1 MHTFESFPPGSKW
14 LSLHSLNCSF
24 WSHWHFLRLHLKQLY
39 ILAEQGFDQGPTN
52 LIVNET
58 AQFVLLD
65 NKTNIISG
73 WSYQGTVWYVIARK
87 YSSLSGNGNGLQL
100 GPNGMISYAF
110 YLRVTVTYFLTFTL
124 AACSPYCANNTTAV
138 NVSDPRFSKV
148 FLYKESL
155 GKETWHTHAYS
166 FSGHGYV
173 TLQIQSVA
181 ASGHGNIACWPIIDD
196 LLLTGINEDEI
207 RENNGLF
214 INLFSNSGF
223 EVGPGFLTHSS
234 KGILLEAESKLNTS
248 SSIQLALDPW
258 SVVGIV
264 KYIDRNHYAVPQ
276 GRRAVELISA
286 SGSPSGI
293 AYNANY
299 INGIRQYTLEFSMG
313 DAGDSC
319 VGDFTVVVQV
329 GSLKWNLMMKSN
341 GDGSSK
347 KYSVKFQLRGHNILD
362 EVPITFVSYNETRT
376 SDHQELC
383 GPVLDAMHLGYNCE
397 FTDYLICSLEYY

>member
-1 MHTFESFPPGSKW
+1 MALATLVKLLFLVALAFSQVASKAV
-14 LSLHSLNCSF
+14 
-24 WSHWHFLRLHLKQLY
+24 

-52 LIVNET
+52 PIVNET

-87 YSSLSGNGNGLQL
+87 YSSLAGNGNGLLL

-110 YLRVTVTYFLTFTL
+110 YLR
-124 AACSPYCANNTTAV
+124 
-138 NVSDPRFSKV
+138 V

-181 ASGHGNIACWPIIDD
+181 ASSHGNIACWPIIDD

-207 RENNGLF
+207 RE
-214 INLFSNSGF
+214 S
-223 EVGPGFLTHSS
+223 
-234 KGILLEAESKLNTS
+234 
-248 SSIQLALDPW
+248 
-258 SVVGIV
+258 IV

-293 AYNANY
+293 AYNA
-299 INGIRQYTLEFSMG
+299 
-313 DAGDSC
+313 D
-319 VGDFTVVVQV
+319 
-329 GSLKWNLMMKSN
+329 
-341 GDGSSK
+341 
-347 KYSVKFQLRGHNILD
+347 
-362 EVPITFVSYNETRT
+362 
-376 SDHQELC
+376 
-383 GPVLDAMHLGYNCE
+383 
-397 FTDYLICSLEYY
+397 